1 MPEMSAGIVTNPVNN
16 GCDMRRAS
24 YCSLLVRPLP
34 TSPGQPQLVLLDHG
48 LYRDLPVD
56 LRMNYARL
64 WQSIILSD
72 EEGIKRYSSSMN
84 AVCEPRARLVHV
96 MMRDACG

>member
-1 MPEMSAGIVTNPVNN
+1 
-16 GCDMRRAS
+16 
-24 YCSLLVRPLP
+24 
-34 TSPGQPQLVLLDHG
+34 
-48 LYRDLPVD
+48 
-56 LRMNYARL
+56 MNYARL